1 MRTEIEKKYLGEI
14 GDVKMCKR
22 VLKEQTSVHDEIP
35 FYKISTFGAEPDTYI
50 SNNLFKEYVE
60 KYSFPK
66 KGDILISAAGTIGK
80 TVIFNG
86 KPSYFQ
92 DSNIVWIENNENV
105 ILNSY
110 LYYFYQTKPWQTTN
124 GSTITRIY
132 NSDLRSIKIS
142 FPKSLDVQKKI
153 AAVLSALDDKI
164 ELNNQINTE
173 LEAMAKTLYDYWFV
187 QFDFPFDFAQSP
199 FDSAQGKT
207 NENGTVTNE
216 HGTVAN
222 EDVTVAER
230 SRGYQS
236 SGGKMV
242 FNETLKRAIPDGWEY
257 VEIETL
263 LRKNESAKKV
273 NAKDYLLEGN
283 LPVIDQSTD
292 FIAGFTNDLSYK
304 IIYKDEPAII
314 FGDHTRILKLIN
326 FDFARGADGTQVI
339 YTNNIRMPQYLFFY
353 SLKKIDLSNYGYA
366 RHFKFLKSSKILLPS
381 KEQAKLFNDKVE
393 YFYKKIVVNQKQN
406 QELAQL
412 RDWLLPMLMNG
423 QVRVG
428 ESDGEALGLVA
439 EEKTEYQK
447 T

>member
-1 MRTEIEKKYLGEI
+1 MKNKNFCKASSLYHKITDGTHDSPKSVVSGKYLVTSKNIKNNCLDLSLSNFISIDDYNRIIQRSKVDQWDVIISMIGEYCGYTYIEKNFNTDYAIKNVGLFKTNNEIEAYWLSYYLKSDYGKYYLKQAKSGSSQPYISLGSLRELPI
-14 GDVKMCKR
+14 YNPSQKNKFAIVS
-22 VLKEQTSVHDEIP
+22 VLKS
-35 FYKISTFGAEPDTYI
+35 
-50 SNNLFKEYVE
+50 
-60 KYSFPK
+60 
-66 KGDILISAAGTIGK
+66 
-80 TVIFNG
+80 
-86 KPSYFQ
+86 
-92 DSNIVWIENNENV
+92 
-105 ILNSY
+105 
-110 LYYFYQTKPWQTTN
+110 
-124 GSTITRIY
+124 
-132 NSDLRSIKIS
+132 
-142 FPKSLDVQKKI
+142 
-153 AAVLSALDDKI
+153 LDDKI

-187 QFDFPFDFAQSP
+187 QFDFPD
-199 FDSAQGKT
+199 
-207 NENGTVTNE
+207 ENGKP
-216 HGTVAN
+216 
-222 EDVTVAER
+222 
-230 SRGYQS
+230 YKS

-242 FNETLKRAIPDGWEY
+242 FNEVLKRKIPDGWEF

-339 YTNNIRMPQYLFFY
+339 YSNNIRMPQYLFFY
-353 SLKKIDLSNYGYA
+353 SLKNIDLSNYGYA

-381 KEQAKLFNDKVE
+381 KEQAKLFNDKVK

-406 QELAQL
+406 QELGQL

-428 ESDGEALGLVA
+428 HSDAVVSGLYMVA
-439 EEKTEYQK
+439 EEKVVYK
-447 T
+447 KI